1 MSQSWGYVMGNMK
14 MLLVFGFERWGG
26 LRPAK
31 GWINGRCFIPLAFGL
46 WIRWPFDDY
55 HFEA

>member
-1 MSQSWGYVMGNMK
+1 